1 MLHLSDKWGPVL
13 VSQPESGMGYWVTS
27 VFLRDG
33 SRIDNVTIVGGIVTE
48 VNGKKEIPFTEDQI
62 VDIRVMNTPP
72 RH

>member
-13 VSQPESGMGYWVTS
+13 VSQPESGMGYWITS

-33 SRIDNVTIVGGIVTE
+33 RRIDNVTIVGGIVTE
-48 VNGKKEIPFTEDQI
+48 VDGMKEIPFTEDEI
-62 VDIRVMNTPP
+62 VDIKVMNTPR